1 MNLRTV
7 LSAILLLTA
16 LASTPPVRAAD
27 DAASLY
33 KAKCASCHAP
43 DGSGSSPTGKT
54 LKVPDLRS
62 DEVQKKTDAQ
72 LIEITAAGKGK
83 MPAYKDK
90 LTNAQIKDLVAY
102 TRNLAKKK

>member
-7 LSAILLLTA
+7 LPAILLLTA
-16 LASTPPVRAAD
+16 LVSTPPVRAAD